1 MNFTRTKI
9 EEVLLCK
16 PIVHM
21 DGRGYFMET
30 FQDKELSNFLGY
42 NIDFCQDNES
52 KSSKGVLRGL
62 HYQLAPFAQ
71 TKLVRV
77 IQGKVLDVV
86 VDIRKDSPTFGKHI
100 KVLLSAENKLQLFI
114 PKGFAHGFL
123 VLEDDTIFSYKVDS
137 YYSAEHDR
145 GILFNDPFLGIDWG
159 LEESLFSLSP
169 KDIKQVKLSDSN
181 DLFDYK
187 VNYYA

>member
-1 MNFTRTKI
+1 
-9 EEVLLCK
+9 
-16 PIVHM
+16 M

-86 VDIRKDSPTFGKHI
+86 VDIRKGSPTFGKHV

>member
-86 VDIRKDSPTFGKHI
+86 VDIRKDSPTFGKHV